1 MNILIP
7 MAGAGK
13 RFQEAG
19 HKKPKPLIDVCG
31 KPMIKRV
38 IESLSDDRTEIN
50 FIFVAQQDHLQLGLS
65 DYLNDKGVV
74 VAINE
79 MTEGAACT
87 TLLAQNYIDNDSELV
102 IANCDQYLEWD
113 FHNFVAHCKSF
124 DGCLATFN
132 STNPHHSYAKVFRE
146 RVVRVAEKVV
156 ISDKAS
162 AGIYYFKKGSH
173 YVLAASQMI
182 EKNIRTN
189 NEFYICP
196 VYNELLGWGQHISLC
211 EIDVNDKHML
221 GTPEELQIFI
231 DKVNNTEVVLND

>member
-1 MNILIP
+1 M
-7 MAGAGK
+7 
-13 RFQEAG
+13 
-19 HKKPKPLIDVCG
+19 
-31 KPMIKRV
+31 
-38 IESLSDDRTEIN
+38 
-50 FIFVAQQDHLQLGLS
+50 
-65 DYLNDKGVV
+65 
-74 VAINE
+74 
-79 MTEGAACT
+79 
-87 TLLAQNYIDNDSELV
+87 AQNYIDNDSELV

-162 AGIYYFKKGSH
+162 AGIYYFKKGSD